1 MTIASDVYFDPF
13 DLGIRA
19 HPYAVYRRLR
29 DEAPLFYNGTHDFF
43 VVTRFDDVERLLTD
57 RDSFISSKGG
67 VLDVL
72 KSGIEMPPGM
82 FIFEDPPLHT
92 KHRALVSRIF
102 TPKSMSAIEPEI
114 RAYCASTLDRLVG
127 RDGFDFVCDIGA
139 EVPMRVIGMLLG
151 IPESDQVALRDQLE
165 QSMQGTYDE
174 ARIEEPLQGLN
185 QSFEAFGEYVDWRAE
200 HPSDD
205 LMTLMLTI
213 EFEDDTGTIRRL
225 TRDEILT
232 YVILIA
238 GAGNDTT
245 NRLIGWTGKV
255 LGDHPDARRQL
266 VEDPS
271 LIPNAIEE
279 ILRFEPP
286 PYHIARYV
294 AGDAEFHGETVPA
307 GSALVGLPGAANR
320 DERRFA
326 EPDTFDIRRKMG
338 HILTFGYGAH
348 HCLGAALARL
358 EGRVVLDEILKR
370 FPTWQ
375 VDEDRAR
382 LTDGFLTRGWETLP
396 VSVR

>member
-1 MTIASDVYFDPF
+1 VTVASDVYFDPF

-19 HPYAVYRRLR
+19 RPYAVYRRLR
-29 DEAPLFYNGTHDFF
+29 DEAPLFYNATHDFF
-43 VVTRFDDVERLLTD
+43 VVARFEDVERLLTD

-102 TPKSMSAIEPEI
+102 TPKSMSAIESQV
-114 RAYCASTLDRLVG
+114 RAFCASTLDRLVG
-127 RDGFDFVCDIGA
+127 RDGFDFVRDIGA
-139 EVPMRVIGMLLG
+139 EVPMRVIGMLVG
-151 IPESDQVALRDQLE
+151 IPESDQAALRDQLE

-174 ARIEEPLQGLN
+174 SRIDDPLEGLN
-185 QSFEAFGEYVDWRAE
+185 KSFEAFGEYVDWRAE

-238 GAGNDTT
+238 SAGNDTT
-245 NRLIGWTGKV
+245 NRLIGWIGKV
-255 LGDHPDARRQL
+255 LSDHPESCRQL
-266 VEDPS
+266 VEDSS

-294 AGDAEFHGETVPA
+294 ARDAEFHGKTVPA

-320 DERRFA
+320 DDRRFA
-326 EPDTFDIRRKMG
+326 DPDTFDVRRKMG

-358 EGRVVLDEILKR
+358 EGRVVLEEILKR
-370 FPTWQ
+370 FPTWR

-396 VSVR
+396 VSV

>member
-1 MTIASDVYFDPF
+1 MGRGFRKETPVVNVASDVYFDPF

-19 HPYAVYRRLR
+19 RPYAVYGRLR
-29 DEAPLFYNGTHDFF
+29 DEAPLFYNATHDFF
-43 VVTRFDDVERLLTD
+43 VVSRFDDVERLLTD

-92 KHRALVSRIF
+92 KHRGLVSRIF
-102 TPKSMSAIEPEI
+102 TPKSMSAIEPQI

-127 RDGFDFVCDIGA
+127 RDGFDFVRDIGA

-151 IPESDQVALRDQLE
+151 IPESDQVALRDRLE
-165 QSMQGTYDE
+165 ESMQGTYDE
-174 ARIEEPLQGLN
+174 SRIDEPLQGLN
-185 QSFEAFGEYVDWRAE
+185 QSFEAFGEYVDWRAD

-205 LMTLMLTI
+205 LMTMMLTI
-213 EFEDDTGTIRRL
+213 EFEDHTGMIRRL

-238 GAGNDTT
+238 AAGNDTT

-255 LGDHPDARRQL
+255 LSDHPDACRQL

-271 LIPNAIEE
+271 LVPNAIEE
-279 ILRFEPP
+279 ILRFEP
-286 PYHIARYV
+286 
-294 AGDAEFHGETVPA
+294 
-307 GSALVGLPGAANR
+307 
-320 DERRFA
+320 
-326 EPDTFDIRRKMG
+326 
-338 HILTFGYGAH
+338 
-348 HCLGAALARL
+348 RL
-358 EGRVVLDEILKR
+358 EGRVVLDEVLKR

-382 LTDGFLTRGWETLP
+382 LTDDFLTRGWEALP
-396 VSVR
+396 VSV